1 VVVSHLAAV
10 SAMLS
15 RRTLIIDADLRRHST
30 KCLLAVQP
38 GLTDVID
45 GDVSFAKA
53 VQQTSI
59 SNLWVLTC
67 GKPLYSP
74 HSLESERT
82 SWQKLL
88 LSMT

>member
-1 VVVSHLAAV
+1 
-10 SAMLS
+10 
-15 RRTLIIDADLRRHST
+15 LIIDADLRRLQHQVFN
-30 KCLLAVQP
+30 LAVQP

-53 VQQTSI
+53 AADKYQQPLG
-59 SNLWVLTC
+59 SNQAN
-67 GKPLYSP
+67 PLYSP
-74 HSLESERT
+74 HSFESERMRT